1 MRRWIVALGS
11 NLAGGEAAVHQGWR
25 AAVALLPLEHPRLSS
40 VHFTDPAEGAVGP
53 PFANAVGIGWSNAE
67 PLEGLAVL
75 QRIER
80 AFGRDRRAEGFH
92 GARPLDLDVIDVGGL
107 LLAGP
112 LLTLPHPRWVQR
124 PFVVLP
130 LNEVCP
136 EFARGNGEIPRP
148 PGR

>member
-1 MRRWIVALGS
+1 M
-11 NLAGGEAAVHQGWR
+11 
-25 AAVALLPLEHPRLSS
+25 ALLPLEQAQLSS
-40 VHFTDPAEGAVGP
+40 IHFTDPAEGAVGP
-53 PFANAVGIGWSNAE
+53 PFANAVGIGWSETE
-67 PLEGLAVL
+67 PLEGLAVF

-80 AFGRDRRAEGFH
+80 AFGRDRLAEGFH

-112 LLTLPHPRWVQR
+112 LLTLPHPRWAQR

-136 EFARGNGEIPRP
+136 EFARGGQEIPRP
-148 PGR
+148 PCG